1 MRIKQLV
8 VLLSLISLIIIV
20 FTSGC
25 SYKNPVNK
33 TDKITIGL
41 SMATLHE
48 ERWQRDVDALTIKA
62 QAEGAEIL
70 FRNANNDIDNQI
82 TQVKNLLSQGI
93 DILIIVA
100 QDYEKSQQAVQL
112 ARSKGIRVICYDR
125 LIKNGNTDFYVSF
138 DSIKVGE
145 YMASLMVSKV
155 PKGNYIIINGGK
167 TDNNSFMYNKGFKNI
182 LDKYLYEGT
191 IKIVDEVWADDWN
204 TEDAFKC
211 VDKALRD
218 GKKIDAIIAA
228 NDGLAGAAIEA
239 LSKKHLAG
247 KVFVAGHDADISGC
261 QRVAEGTQ
269 LLTVYKPID
278 KLAEKA
284 IAVAMGLLK
293 NDYYVSNK
301 FINDGE
307 YDIPYEM
314 VEPVV
319 VTKDTLVDTVIQAGF
334 HRLEDVYMHIPK
346 NQWPS
351 KK

>member
-1 MRIKQLV
+1 MRIKQLII
-8 VLLSLISLIIIV
+8 LLLLTSLIIIV
-20 FTSGC
+20 FSSGC
-25 SYKNPVNK
+25 SYRKPAESP
-33 TDKITIGL
+33 DKITIGL

-48 ERWQRDVDALTIKA
+48 ERWQRDVDALTAKA
-62 QAEGAEIL
+62 KAEGAEIL
-70 FRNANNDIDNQI
+70 FRNANNNIDNQI

-138 DSIKVGE
+138 DNIKVGE

-211 VDKALRD
+211 VDKALRA
-218 GKKIDAIIAA
+218 GKKIDAVIAA
-228 NDGLAGAAIEA
+228 NDGLAGSAIEA
-239 LSKKHLAG
+239 LSKKHLSG

-269 LLTVYKPID
+269 LLTIYKPID
-278 KLAEKA
+278 QLAEKA

-293 NDYYVSNK
+293 NDYYASNK

-319 VTKDTLVDTVIQAGF
+319 VTKDSLVDTVIRAGF
-334 HRLEDVYMHIPK
+334 HKLEDVYRHVPK
-346 NQWPS
+346 SQWPG

>member
-8 VLLSLISLIIIV
+8 ILLILTSLIIIV
-20 FTSGC
+20 FSTGC
-25 SYKNPVNK
+25 SYKNTAENS
-33 TDKITIGL
+33 DKITIGL

-48 ERWQRDVDALTIKA
+48 ERWQRDVAALRAKA
-62 QAEGAEIL
+62 QAQGAEIL
-70 FRNANNDIDNQI
+70 FRNANNNIDTQI
-82 TQVKNLLSQGI
+82 SQVKNLLSQGI

-100 QDYEKSQQAVQL
+100 QDYEKSLQAVQL

-125 LIKNGNTDFYVSF
+125 LIKDGNTDFYVSF
-138 DSIKVGE
+138 DNIKVGE

-155 PKGNYIIINGGK
+155 PKGNYIIINGSK

-211 VDKALRD
+211 VNKALRA

-228 NDGLAGAAIEA
+228 NDGLAGSAIEA
-239 LSKKHLAG
+239 LSKKRLAG

-278 KLAEKA
+278 QLAQRA
-284 IAVAMGLLK
+284 INVAMGLLK
-293 NDYYVSNK
+293 NDYYSSNK

-319 VTKDTLVDTVIQAGF
+319 VTKDSLVDTVIRSGF
-334 HRLEDVYMHIPK
+334 HRLEDVYRHIPK
-346 NQWPS
+346 NQWPG

>member
-48 ERWQRDVDALTIKA
+48 ERWQRDVDALTAKA

-70 FRNANNDIDNQI
+70 FRNANNDIDTQI
-82 TQVKNLLSQGI
+82 TQVKNLLAQGI

-284 IAVAMGLLK
+284 IDVAMGLLK

-334 HRLEDVYMHIPK
+334 HRLEDVYIHIPK

>member
-1 MRIKQLV
+1 MRIKQLII
-8 VLLSLISLIIIV
+8 LLLLTSLIFIV
-20 FTSGC
+20 LSSGC
-25 SYKNPVNK
+25 SYKKPADNP
-33 TDKITIGL
+33 DKITIGL

-48 ERWQRDVDALTIKA
+48 ERWQRDVDALRAKA
-62 QAEGAEIL
+62 QAKGAEIL
-70 FRNANNDIDNQI
+70 FRNANNNIDNQI
-82 TQVKNLLSQGI
+82 SQVKNLLSEGI

-112 ARSKGIRVICYDR
+112 ARNKGIRVICYDR

-138 DSIKVGE
+138 DNIKVGE

-155 PKGNYIIINGGK
+155 PKGNYIIINGAK

-204 TEDAFKC
+204 PEDAYKC
-211 VDKALRD
+211 VDKALSA
-218 GKKIDAIIAA
+218 GKKIDAVIAA
-228 NDGLAGAAIEA
+228 NDGLAGSAIEA
-239 LSKKHLAG
+239 LSKKHMAG
-247 KVFVAGHDADISGC
+247 KVLVAGHDADISGC

-278 KLAEKA
+278 QLAEKA
-284 IAVAMGLLK
+284 IDVAMGLLK
-293 NDYYVSNK
+293 NDYYASNK
-301 FINDGE
+301 IINDGE

-314 VEPVV
+314 VEPVA
-319 VTKDTLVDTVIQAGF
+319 VTKDSLLDTVIRASF
-334 HRLEDVYMHIPK
+334 HKLEDVYRHVPK
-346 NQWPS
+346 NKWPS